1 MKKIDETQKGKNV
14 LWKMYQGKST
24 TDLEERNANR
34 VKIRSLFW
42 KALLGE
48 VSPEEMEKKFNNRS
62 LPFSHLVRVP
72 LHPLNIIHI
81 LEKFLQNEIDEW
93 FVKQWALFILMM
105 DCYEQPNNEYCNEH
119 DDYASED
126 KYEAMWHVVQQLSA
140 PEIDGELTPEKAE
153 EHISF
158 LQEFMKRTP

>member
-1 MKKIDETQKGKNV
+1 MKKIDGTQKGKNV
-14 LWKMYQGKST
+14 LWKVYQGKPT
-24 TDLEERNANR
+24 TDLEEKNADR

-48 VSPEEMEKKFNNRS
+48 ISPEEMEKKFNNRS
-62 LPFSHLVRVP
+62 LPFSHLVKIHLDPVA
-72 LHPLNIIHI
+72 IIHV
-81 LEKFLQNEIDEW
+81 LEKFLQGEIDEW

-105 DCYEQPNNEYCNEH
+105 DCYVSPNFEYYINH
-119 DDYASED
+119 NDYQADD
-126 KYEAMWHVVQQLSA
+126 KYEDVWYVVQQLSA

-158 LQEFMKRTP
+158 LQEFMKKTP